1 MSTGAG
7 TVLGGGTTRIMMAT
21 AARRGSVK
29 LQVHN
34 RSENIDFEEID
45 YVTHELLAK
54 RLFGEALCGFG
65 GGHTTANAL
74 PSLAFLRKFGHES

>member
-1 MSTGAG
+1 
-7 TVLGGGTTRIMMAT
+7 MAT

-34 RSENIDFEEID
+34 RSENIDIEEID
-45 YVTHELLAK
+45 RITHELLAR

-65 GGHTTANAL
+65 EGHTTADAL
-74 PSLAFLRKFGHES
+74 LSLVFLRKFGLES